1 MVSVELKK
9 LIYYYIIFYYSHLGG
24 NVWLWSISLNAW
36 EEHNEGTKIKK
47 IKKIHCGKLTWDR
60 TERRVLTGDKLAQHR
75 CRQKVYTP
83 VAKVEINTY
92 RKADD
97 VLSPF
102 LPGSTMHFFTP
113 RNNRIYYAANKG
125 YGNGE
130 QDGRE
135 LSKTYTKVQHLQR
148 LHLTL
153 LFVVLT
159 VQHTCLI

>member
-83 VAKVEINTY
+83 VAKLEMNTY

-125 YGNGE
+125 MEMESRMGGNS
-130 QDGRE
+130 
-135 LSKTYTKVQHLQR
+135 LKLTPKFNICSAYILLCCLLYLQCNTR
-148 LHLTL
+148 A
-153 LFVVLT
+153 
-159 VQHTCLI
+159 